1 MIRVALE
8 LALLFLVPTVAY
20 LGYALLTQPNRPA
33 REAVSTA
40 PLVWLGLSGAVLV
53 LGTLIYYGSITDTTM
68 GGLNQTYTPARIKDG
83 QIEPGHY
90 K

>member
-1 MIRVALE
+1 MIRNVLGLFA
-8 LALLFLVPTVAY
+8 LFLLPTLAW
-20 LGYALLTQPNRPA
+20 LGYALLTRPNRPA
-33 REAVSTA
+33 RAIADEAPFVLLAVAGTA
-40 PLVWLGLSGAVLV
+40 LV
-53 LGTLIYYGSITDTTM
+53 LGTLIYYGATTTQ